1 MKVRIVNPLG
11 RYLCRRL
18 IHGVFIICTIVVI
31 NFLLLQLAPGD
42 VVDVLAGEAGV
53 ATPEYL
59 ANLRQKFGLDKPV
72 LVQLGFYL
80 KNIAMLDL
88 GYSFRHNSPV
98 LTLILNRLGPTLIL
112 MVTAFV
118 FALVIG
124 TFLGVLAARWVNTWR
139 DTVVTVFALVC
150 YASPIFWIGLMLI
163 IVFSIK
169 LDWLPTSGIETVGA
183 FNTGFDYVLDVAH
196 HLVLPAITLA
206 LFYLAVYAR
215 MARASM
221 LEVFQMDYVTTARMK
236 GLREGRVVYKHVLP
250 NALLPVLTMAGMQ
263 VSSMLG
269 GSVIVEALFGWPGL
283 GLLAFD
289 SLFAR
294 DFNLLLG
301 IFVLSS
307 ALVVVVNIIVD
318 VLYSVL
324 DRRIELR

>member
-1 MKVRIVNPLG
+1 MISPLYRFIG
-11 RYLCRRL
+11 RRL
-18 IHGVFIICTIVVI
+18 IQGLFIIFAIVVI

-42 VVDVLAGEAGV
+42 AVEVLAGEAGV

-59 ANLRQKFGLDKPV
+59 ADLRQKFGLDKPV
-72 LVQLGFYL
+72 LVQLGLYL

-98 LTLILNRLGPTLIL
+98 LTLILSRLGPTLIL
-112 MVTAFV
+112 MVSAFV
-118 FALVIG
+118 IALAIG
-124 TFLGVLAARWVNTWR
+124 VFLGVLASVWVNTWR
-139 DTVVTVFALVC
+139 DTVVTVFALIC

-163 IVFSIK
+163 IVFSIR
-169 LDWLPTSGIETVGA
+169 LDWFPTSGIETVGA
-183 FNTGFDYVLDVAH
+183 FNTGIDYALDVAR
-196 HLVLPAITLA
+196 HLVLPAVTLA

-215 MARASM
+215 MTRASM
-221 LEVFQMDYVTTARMK
+221 LEVLQMDYVTTARMK
-236 GLREGRVVYKHVLP
+236 GLREGRVIFKHVLP
-250 NALLPVLTMAGMQ
+250 NALLPVVTMAGMQ

-307 ALVVVVNIIVD
+307 ALVVVTNITVD
-318 VLYSVL
+318 VLYSIL
-324 DRRIELR
+324 DRRIDLR

>member
-1 MKVRIVNPLG
+1 M
-11 RYLCRRL
+11 
-18 IHGVFIICTIVVI
+18 
-31 NFLLLQLAPGD
+31 
-42 VVDVLAGEAGV
+42 
-53 ATPEYL
+53 
-59 ANLRQKFGLDKPV
+59 
-72 LVQLGFYL
+72 
-80 KNIAMLDL
+80 
-88 GYSFRHNSPV
+88 
-98 LTLILNRLGPTLIL
+98 
-112 MVTAFV
+112 
-118 FALVIG
+118 
-124 TFLGVLAARWVNTWR
+124 
-139 DTVVTVFALVC
+139 
-150 YASPIFWIGLMLI
+150 
-163 IVFSIK
+163 
-169 LDWLPTSGIETVGA
+169 
-183 FNTGFDYVLDVAH
+183 VLDVAH